1 MTSQSR
7 QQRGADPSRA
17 LIGRLD
23 GTIQSYAWGSR
34 TLLARLQGRAVP
46 TAAPEAELWFGTH
59 PAGPAWLQRPGEPP
73 QRLDEVVAADPA
85 THLGAAT
92 HLPYLVKILAV
103 AAPLSVQVHP
113 DADQA
118 RRGFEREEAA
128 AIASEDPRRNY
139 RDPYGKPELVIAL
152 GEFEALAGFRDI
164 AALASLAERIGTLRW
179 RRWIAPVVAGGP
191 DAYRSLVADL
201 LHRPRADVDAL
212 IEDLVAAASRA
223 GEPHDGIAAD
233 LAVLAK
239 IAGRHP
245 HDPGVI
251 VAALFHRH
259 VLEPGQALMVEPGCP
274 HAYLQGFAVEI
285 MAPSDNVLRAGLT
298 AKPIDVDGFVDL
310 LRTNASPLTTTAL
323 PYRGH
328 FAVASMTMTGDLTSP
343 PVDLQP
349 RGPEIVLVTAGVIT
363 VTGHGQRP
371 VEIRA
376 GAAAWVPAAVD
387 AYHLTG
393 EGAAV
398 RVQAADLRG
407 S

>member
-1 MTSQSR
+1 M
-7 QQRGADPSRA
+7 
-17 LIGRLD
+17 
-23 GTIQSYAWGSR
+23 
-34 TLLARLQGRAVP
+34 
-46 TAAPEAELWFGTH
+46 
-59 PAGPAWLQRPGEPP
+59 
-73 QRLDEVVAADPA
+73 VAADPA